1 MMKAMLNT
9 VSPDEE
15 ERRTADSMDDVDL
28 LSDGDFSGAEDE
40 DDLSVSD
47 ESSIEEEDVSGA
59 GKDERMEEIMEAMD
73 REISSTEVGK
83 SFEKLKV

>member
-9 VSPDEE
+9 ASPDEE
-15 ERRTADSMDDVDL
+15 GRGKPDSMDEADL

-47 ESSIEEEDVSGA
+47 ESSVEGEDVSGA
-59 GKDERMEEIMEAMD
+59 GKEEKMEEIMEAMD
-73 REISSTEVGK
+73 KEISLTEVGK